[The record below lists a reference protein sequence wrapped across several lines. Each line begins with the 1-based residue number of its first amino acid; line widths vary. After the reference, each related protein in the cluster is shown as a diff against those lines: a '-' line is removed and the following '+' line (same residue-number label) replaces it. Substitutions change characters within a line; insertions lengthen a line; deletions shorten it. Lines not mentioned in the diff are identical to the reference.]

1 MTSEA
6 GKKVKNIVDFKI
18 LKEKIPYRQVI
29 EDEGIK
35 YTLGSAKYMYNF
47 KQLYLSQEVRQIIA
61 DYVDDPYFRQHDEKP
76 NDSIKN
82 VSEKLDVVFN
92 AILTQINSFFTL
104 FNKAKVKE
112 KINNGSH
119 KFYDLNIQDKIL
131 VIKNLLVACHAN
143 ASAGYLKQ
151 INVNNTLVNTVVT
164 LSDSAKFVY
173 QSPSGIHETEKK
185 IADLF

>member
-1 MTSEA
+1 
-6 GKKVKNIVDFKI
+6 
-18 LKEKIPYRQVI
+18 
-29 EDEGIK
+29 
-35 YTLGSAKYMYNF
+35 MYNF

-61 DYVDDPYFRQHDEKP
+61 DYVEDPYFRQHDKNP
-76 NDSIKN
+76 NYSTKHI
-82 VSEKLDVVFN
+82 SEKLDIAFES
-92 AILTQINSFFTL
+92 ILEQINSFFTL

-185 IADLF
+185 ISDLF